1 MINRSV
7 AICGILFLLLV
18 ANKPL
23 YAQTSPNDTIRLGAI
38 TENGHV
44 YPVVLMLEVEVK
56 ALFMDAEER
65 KRRERLKR
73 DVFTVYPYALT
84 AAVVFK
90 EVNKSLDSL
99 PDRRSRKHYLKSIDK
114 KLDGIF
120 KEPLKNLTIDQ
131 GHVLIK
137 LIDRQTGEQC
147 YDIIREL
154 KGGLSAMLWQGVG
167 VFFNNNLKRQY
178 DPEGRDKE
186 IEQIVKEMEAST
198 LYQYQLYQQEQLLKK
213 ISKK

>member
-1 MINRSV
+1 MTNRHIV
-7 AICGILFLLLV
+7 IYRILFVLLV
-18 ANKPL
+18 ANSQL

-38 TENGHV
+38 TDNGHT
-44 YPVVLMLEVEVK
+44 YPSVLMSEVEVK
-56 ALFMDAEER
+56 ALFMNAEER
-65 KRRERLKR
+65 KKRERLKR
-73 DVFTVYPYALT
+73 DVFTVYPYALA
-84 AAVVFK
+84 AAVVFR

-154 KGGLSAMLWQGVG
+154 KGGLSAMVWQGVG
-167 VFFNNNLKRQY
+167 VFFNNNLKHQY
-178 DPEGRDKE
+178 DPEGNDKE
-186 IEQIVKEMEAST
+186 IELIVREMEASN
-198 LYQYQLYQQEQLLKK
+198 LYQYQLYQQDQLLKK
-213 ISKK
+213 LSKK